1 MFSTRLSSKGQ
12 VVIPQEVRDAL
23 RLAVGTLFQVVV
35 QENKI
40 VLEPLTGSPID
51 ALYGK
56 HSDVDMLGDLEA
68 EHKQEIERDISAR
81 A

>member
-1 MFSTRLSSKGQ
+1 MFSTRLLSKGQ
-12 VVIPQEVRDAL
+12 VVIPQEVREAL
-23 RLAVGTLFQVVV
+23 GLEVGTRFQVVV
-35 QENKI
+35 QDGKI
-40 VLEPLTGSPID
+40 VLEPLTGSPIG
-51 ALYGK
+51 ALYGR